1 MQKLSGAGEFERAEP
16 NHFAEQ
22 LRTESLSVGTYSIPA
37 GGVDDQAPH
46 HEDEIYVVTTGRA
59 TIVTP
64 SGTEQV
70 GPGDVLFVPAEEEHR
85 FTDITEDLALL
96 VFFAR
101 RIRPLTRR
109 LADVRTRHPRVSGR
123 RLRGERSAPEVV
135 AGGDRLASTAFTGLQ
150 AGAAAATSSYSGCT
164 LTTCRRTARS

>member
-1 MQKLSGAGEFERAEP
+1 MRKLSGAGVFEHADP
-16 NHFAEQ
+16 NDYVEH
-22 LRTESLSVGTYSIPA
+22 LRTASLSVGTYSIPA

-70 GPGDVLFVPAEEEHR
+70 GPGDVLFVRAEEEHR

-96 VFFAR
+96 VFFA
-101 RIRPLTRR
+101 P
-109 LADVRTRHPRVSGR
+109 PYSGR
-123 RLRGERSAPEVV
+123 
-135 AGGDRLASTAFTGLQ
+135 
-150 AGAAAATSSYSGCT
+150 
-164 LTTCRRTARS
+164 